1 MEFQPKSRN
10 AALARLDIITS
21 AIEKG
26 EMTVEDNLLPAC
38 QQYIDQHKGK
48 LYAFSDLRRILA
60 GNKDAMAKMLKYM
73 SEGKHEGK
81 NVSSSGCST
90 VHYPRF

>member
-1 MEFQPKSRN
+1 MEFLPKSRN

-26 EMTVEDNLLPAC
+26 EMAVEDNLLPAC
-38 QQYIDQHKGK
+38 KEYIDKHKGK

-81 NVSSSGCST
+81 DVSSSDYST
-90 VHYPRF
+90 FHYNRL